1 MHYWSVIFVFLWT
14 KIKLRSTK
22 VKKKRENKAKY
33 LPILTNQVWSI
44 LYLSRSLSRKP
55 SFCRTK
61 TGEGKIYPSWPP
73 GYPTRTRE
81 LLNIASYRTS
91 NIIILSA
98 VSFSEAV
105 SEPFSIARSEPSNE
119 QEDAYDIVQAMQEV
133 QLQAHAAPS
142 RPVDT
147 SGWVT
152 TVI

>member
-1 MHYWSVIFVFLWT
+1 MVNTVFITIFVKKTFFLLDQNW
-14 KIKLRSTK
+14 R
-22 VKKKRENKAKY
+22 R
-33 LPILTNQVWSI
+33 QD
-44 LYLSRSLSRKP
+44 
-55 SFCRTK
+55 
-61 TGEGKIYPSWPP
+61 PSWPP

-133 QLQAHAAPS
+133 QLQAHAAPP

-147 SGWVT
+147 SG
-152 TVI
+152 

>member
-1 MHYWSVIFVFLWT
+1 MFLWT

-22 VKKKRENKAKY
+22 VKKSE
-33 LPILTNQVWSI
+33 
-44 LYLSRSLSRKP
+44 
-55 SFCRTK
+55 RTRLN
-61 TGEGKIYPSWPP
+61 IYPSWPP

-133 QLQAHAAPS
+133 QLQAHAAPP

-147 SGWVT
+147 SG
-152 TVI
+152 

>member
-1 MHYWSVIFVFLWT
+1 MDQD
-14 KIKLRSTK
+14 K
-22 VKKKRENKAKY
+22 VEVNKSEKKRENKAKY

-55 SFCRTK
+55 FCRTK
-61 TGEGKIYPSWPP
+61 TGAGKIYPSWPP

-98 VSFSEAV
+98 VSFAEAV

-147 SGWVT
+147 SG
-152 TVI
+152 

>member
-1 MHYWSVIFVFLWT
+1 MDQDKAEVNKS
-14 KIKLRSTK
+14 
-22 VKKKRENKAKY
+22 KKKRENKAKY

-55 SFCRTK
+55 FFCWTK

-147 SGWVT
+147 SG
-152 TVI
+152 

>member
-1 MHYWSVIFVFLWT
+1 MISYFCVFIDQD
-14 KIKLRSTK
+14 KAEVNKS
-22 VKKKRENKAKY
+22 KKKQENKAKY
-33 LPILTNQVWSI
+33 LPILTNQVGSI

-55 SFCRTK
+55 FFCRTK

-91 NIIILSA
+91 NITILSA

-147 SGWVT
+147 SG
-152 TVI
+152 